1 MRSCSCIFSAVG
13 SAPSI
18 SEKSNFLFIGCY
30 LFSSCLR
37 FLSDYPCRFTGA
49 PACPF
54 PFVLVLASS
63 PRQVVGTAATTSRRN
78 RRSIEHP
85 DEKCRSHV
93 REVTAVGCLPVVELV
108 IEYVQRFIGNEEPAA
123 FPVDVDMV
131 RAGTGTIAG
140 VLRNRCR
147 SLCVNRN
154 RPGCS
159 RYRFPCGGL
168 CRNSPCLG
176 SRVQLFPRAFKFGRH
191 EVARPCRVRKPCIW
205 RCLSSARNRAIS
217 SCCRAA
223 PKTHIPC
230 SGVWP
235 RTRPMTSF
243 PWIAG
248 FPCSPGSPAR
258 CSSHVLRR
266 QSSSPVSGPHAR
278 LPAVPAGVCH
288 GRC

>member
-1 MRSCSCIFSAVG
+1 MLLHFFG
-13 SAPSI
+13 SRKCPVYFREI
-18 SEKSNFLFIGCY
+18 EFFIHR
-30 LFSSCLR
+30 LLSFSSCLR

-191 EVARPCRVRKPCIW
+191 EVAPPAEFGSLV
-205 RCLSSARNRAIS
+205 
-217 SCCRAA
+217 
-223 PKTHIPC
+223 
-230 SGVWP
+230 SGVAFLQHVTAQYLLVVAQLP
-235 RTRPMTSF
+235 KLISLAPES
-243 PWIAG
+243 G
-248 FPCSPGSPAR
+248 
-258 CSSHVLRR
+258 HVL
-266 QSSSPVSGPHAR
+266 
-278 LPAVPAGVCH
+278 VP
-288 GRC
+288 